1 MLKAFGSFGS
11 KIWQGIKGR
20 AKPIAEAIGIGRAA
34 GREVSPIDLQR
45 EYRKVIKL
53 EGISEQLATLDPG
66 QYVPGQL
73 WQESEIPWKHRF
85 AYEVTISGRDLAT
98 GRFARTQRVL
108 TFSRELLGSEVL
120 EEATAR
126 FGSEGAYPQM
136 DITHLS
142 ITGAFSRP
150 GEGLV

>member
-11 KIWQGIKGR
+11 RIWEGIKGR
-20 AKPIAEAIGIGRAA
+20 AQPIAEALRIGREAE
-34 GREVSPIDLQR
+34 RDIDVSDVWR

-53 EGISEQLATLDPG
+53 EGISEQLAILEPDK
-66 QYVPGQL
+66 YVPTQL
-73 WQESEIPWKHRF
+73 WVESEIPWKQRY
-85 AYEVTISGRDLAT
+85 AYEVTISGRDIAT

-108 TFSRELLGSEVL
+108 TFSRELTGAEVL
-120 EEATAR
+120 EEATTR
-126 FGSEGAYPQM
+126 FGKEGAYPQM

-142 ITGAFSRP
+142 LTGAFSRA